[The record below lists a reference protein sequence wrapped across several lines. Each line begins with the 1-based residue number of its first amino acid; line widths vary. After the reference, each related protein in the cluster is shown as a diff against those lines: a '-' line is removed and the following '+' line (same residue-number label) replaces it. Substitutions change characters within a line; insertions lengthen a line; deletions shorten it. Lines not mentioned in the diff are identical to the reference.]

1 MWQLFKKLFRYALA
15 IYVFAF
21 AYFWWRPMPELLT
34 KPPNTHMVPESGVH
48 FFADETF
55 RDKKNDRKSEQHIW
69 DEIFATIDRAKH
81 AIILD
86 MFLFNDFQGPT
97 PETTRRLSGELVEKL
112 LAKKASEKHI
122 AITVITDPINGVY
135 GGTENLLL
143 ARLRKAGIFVVETN
157 LSALPDSNILWSAAW
172 RPFISWWGNSA
183 EGGIFPHP
191 FQFNG
196 NKVTLRSWFTLMN
209 FKANHR
215 KLLVADQPTAQ
226 GQKMVTMVTSS
237 NPHDASS
244 AHSNVAL
251 KVDDR
256 LWVDAIQSETL
267 IAKLGD
273 VNLPSYNIGTINDAT
288 GTIRV
293 SLLGEKWI
301 RTKTLEL
308 LAATKKGDTVDLF
321 MFYLS
326 DRPVINALIDAA
338 NRGVTMRIIL
348 DPNKDAFGFTKNGI
362 PNRPVAKE
370 LRNDSGGD
378 IRIRW
383 CDTHGEQCHTKLLLV
398 KTATSSALLLGSA
411 NFTRRNI
418 GNFNLEADIL
428 AEGQKDFTAWKD
440 AKAYFDRA
448 WDNTGGQFTTDY
460 NVYQDGTLWKSSVYR
475 MMERTG
481 LSSF

>member
-1 MWQLFKKLFRYALA
+1 MWQLSKKILGWCLA

-21 AYFWWRPMPELLT
+21 AYYWWRPMPELLT
-34 KPPNTHMVPESGVH
+34 KAPHTRMVPESSIH
-48 FFADETF
+48 FFADNTF
-55 RDKKNDRKSEQHIW
+55 LDKKNNRKVDQHIW
-69 DEIFATIDRAKH
+69 DQIFTTINHAQH

-97 PETTRRLSGELVEKL
+97 PETTRPLARELTEKL
-112 LAKKASEKHI
+112 IAKKVADKHI
-122 AITVITDPINGVY
+122 AITFMTDPINTVY
-135 GGTENLLL
+135 GGVESP
-143 ARLRKAGIFVVETN
+143 AVERLHKAGIFMIETN
-157 LSALPDSNILWSAAW
+157 LSALPDSNIIWSAFW
-172 RPFISWWGNSA
+172 RPFISWWGNTTQ
-183 EGGIFPHP
+183 GGMLPHP

-196 NKVTLRSWFTLMN
+196 NKVTLRSWFALMN

-215 KLLVADQPTAQ
+215 KLLVADEPSAQ
-226 GQKMVTMVTSS
+226 GQKMVTIITSS

-244 AHSNVAL
+244 AHDNVAL
-251 KVDDR
+251 KVDDQI
-256 LWVDAIQSETL
+256 WIDAIQSETL

-288 GTIRV
+288 GTIKV
-293 SLLGEKWI
+293 TLLEEKWI

-308 LAATKKGDTVDLF
+308 LANTHKGDTVDLF

-326 DRPVINALIDAA
+326 DRQIIHALIDAA
-338 NRGVTMRIIL
+338 NHGVKIRIIL

-370 LRNDSGGD
+370 LMNDSGSD
-378 IRIRW
+378 IQIRW
-383 CDTHGEQCHTKLLLV
+383 CDTHGEQCHSKLMLT
-398 KTATSSALLLGSA
+398 KTASGTALLLGSA
-411 NFTRRNI
+411 NFTRRNV
-418 GNFNLEADIL
+418 GDFNLEADIL
-428 AEGQKDFTAWKD
+428 AEGKKEFTAWKD
-440 AKAYFDRA
+440 ASAYFNHA

-460 NVYQDGTLWKSSVYR
+460 NIYQDDTLWKSSVYR